1 MTRINITLSDE
12 MRFKGSL
19 LVSQGHFSTFSE
31 LVRVGLRLVYQNFD
45 QVEDLK
51 KQIKDWRRIARQQH
65 FQDLYEKN

>member
-1 MTRINITLSDE
+1 MQRVNISLSDE
-12 MRFKGSL
+12 MRFKGGL

-51 KQIKDWRRIARQQH
+51 KHIKDWRRSVHQQH